1 MVAWLTRGSY
11 SLAYAE
17 LYLTVAILIRRFDLE
32 LYDTTAKNVAFAR
45 EFGTPYPDEGD
56 CSSVKVLVKGI
67 VEE

>member
-1 MVAWLTRGSY
+1 M
-11 SLAYAE
+11 
-17 LYLTVAILIRRFDLE
+17 RRFDLE